1 MFEYSLLSLVYR
13 IAGDVWSVIRGKQ
26 RRLNTHEVV
35 QLRQKWKNE
44 FETKL
49 LERKQVG
56 LRSDVIVRDM
66 SRLDNYTNTEDK
78 DKGISPWFRV
88 GLMGTYHKGIQVG
101 LRWGKLTMDKKT
113 NKWRYTNYESG
124 EKGDIKVILI
134 GYVPYESIEAV
145 DRDGDEYYAFPHIY
159 CYFNTKRKEPY
170 ERLVFCEE
178 KHLDDFPFYSEVAD
192 YDAVHKMRKRAGVD
206 YFT

>member
-56 LRSDVIVRDM
+56 LRSDVIVRD
-66 SRLDNYTNTEDK
+66 
-78 DKGISPWFRV
+78 ISHNRN
-88 GLMGTYHKGIQVG
+88 
-101 LRWGKLTMDKKT
+101 R
-113 NKWRYTNYESG
+113 
-124 EKGDIKVILI
+124 IK
-134 GYVPYESIEAV
+134 
-145 DRDGDEYYAFPHIY
+145 PHHTAA
-159 CYFNTKRKEPY
+159 N
-170 ERLVFCEE
+170 
-178 KHLDDFPFYSEVAD
+178 
-192 YDAVHKMRKRAGVD
+192 
-206 YFT
+206 